1 MIDGSC
7 AALPWCGE
15 TIPHA
20 GELGGPEQRRQEPD
34 ADPDAPDVASLA
46 PAKAAVRIGLRAA
59 RDVPVV
65 GAVAEEFDA
74 ETLVEQADRMRA
86 FLSRRLRGD
95 DGQLLLSPDDVLT
108 PVFVADLQRA
118 MVERPMVLFV
128 DTYESCSTGSGI
140 WIGLPRKA

>member
-1 MIDGSC
+1 MVWGNDTPRRRARG
-7 AALPWCGE
+7 PGE
-15 TIPHA
+15 
-20 GELGGPEQRRQEPD
+20 GRQEPD

-118 MVERPMVLFV
+118 MVERPM
-128 DTYESCSTGSGI
+128 
-140 WIGLPRKA
+140 